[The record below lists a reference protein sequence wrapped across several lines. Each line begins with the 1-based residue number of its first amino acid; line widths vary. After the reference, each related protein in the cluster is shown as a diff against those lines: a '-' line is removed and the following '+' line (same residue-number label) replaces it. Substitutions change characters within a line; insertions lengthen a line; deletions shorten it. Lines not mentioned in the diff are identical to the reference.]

1 MPSAG
6 GFFFCIAVG
15 VPVAFALLAATILLI
30 AFNSDPILFRAFHQQ
45 LFGGL
50 ENYGLLALPLFMLVG
65 ELMSAGGIARRLIAL
80 ASVLV
85 GRLHGG
91 LAYVN
96 LLANALMASILGS
109 AAAQISLMNK
119 IMTPEMERAGYRKDF
134 AAALSTGG
142 GLLAP
147 ILPPS
152 MIFVVY
158 GVLAQVSI
166 GDMFIAGIGPGLI
179 MLVGFALCIWVWG
192 RMNGFPDSDHAEQF
206 GDEAPKSPGE
216 ILRDTAPSLLVPIVI
231 VGSITGGIATP
242 TEAAALACLAAG
254 AIGLFIYKEL
264 TLASLWDSCV
274 RAAIGS
280 SVILLLIAAAQVF
293 GFVIVYEQV
302 PAALSAWI
310 SSTASSPIIFLLM
323 INIILLLVGMFLD
336 AIAALIIV
344 VPLLLP
350 IATTQFGIDP
360 FQFGVIVC
368 LNLAAGLVTP
378 PVGAGLFVSAATT
391 GVKTERIALR
401 VLPFVLV
408 TVLTILLIVVFPQIT
423 SVFL

>member
-1 MPSAG
+1 MSAAG

-15 VPVAFALLAATILLI
+15 VPVAFALLAAAILLI
-30 AFNSDPILFRAFHQQ
+30 LFDSDMILFRAFHQQ

-80 ASVLV
+80 ANVFV
-85 GRLHGG
+85 GNLKGG

-96 LLANALMASILGS
+96 LMANAMMASILGS
-109 AAAQISLMNK
+109 AAAQISLMNR
-119 IMTPEMERAGYRKDF
+119 ILTPEMVRAGYKKEF

-166 GDMFIAGIGPGLI
+166 GDMFIAGIAPGLI
-179 MLVGFALCIWVWG
+179 MLLGFAFCIWLWG
-192 RMNGFPDSDHAEQF
+192 RVNGFPATHDEQT
-206 GDEAPKSPGE
+206 EKST
-216 ILRDTAPSLLVPIVI
+216 DTKPDGQVVRNAAPSLLVPVVI
-231 VGSITGGIATP
+231 VGSITGGLATP

-254 AIGLFIYKEL
+254 LIGFFMYREL
-264 TLASLWDSCV
+264 TLSSIWECCI

-280 SVILLLIAAAQVF
+280 GVILMLIAAAQLF

-302 PAALSAWI
+302 PAALSKWI
-310 SSTASSPIIFLLM
+310 SATATSPILFLLM
-323 INIILLLVGMFLD
+323 INVILLLVGMFLD
-336 AIAALIIV
+336 AIAALIII

-391 GVKTERIALR
+391 GVKAERIAVG

-408 TVLTILLIVVFPQIT
+408 TVLTILLTVIFPQIT
-423 SVFL
+423 TIFL

>member
-15 VPVAFALLAATILLI
+15 VPVAFALLVATILLI
-30 AFNSDPILFRAFHQQ
+30 AFDSDPILFRAFHQQ

-80 ASVLV
+80 ASLLV
-85 GRLHGG
+85 GRLKGG

-109 AAAQISLMNK
+109 AAAQISLMNR
-119 IMTPEMERAGYRKDF
+119 IMTPEMERAGYRKEF

-179 MLVGFALCIWVWG
+179 MLVGFALCIWIWG
-192 RMNGFPDSDHAEQF
+192 RMNGFPDSDHAQQF
-206 GDEAPKSPGE
+206 SDEDPKSAGE

-231 VGSITGGIATP
+231 VGSIIGGIATP
-242 TEAAALACLAAG
+242 TEAAALASLAAG
-254 AIGLFIYKEL
+254 AIGFFIYKEL
-264 TLASLWDSCV
+264 TLPKIWDSCV

-280 SVILLLIAAAQVF
+280 GVILLLIAAAQVF

-302 PAALSAWI
+302 PAALSKWI
-310 SSTASSPIIFLLM
+310 SATATSPILFLLM

-350 IATTQFGIDP
+350 IATGQFGIDP

-391 GVKTERIALR
+391 GVKAERIALR
-401 VLPFVLV
+401 VLPFVAV
-408 TVLTILLIVVFPQIT
+408 TVLTILLTVIFPEIT
-423 SVFL
+423 SIFL